1 MKRTPVPILQN
12 AYTAADQVLP
22 LRLITEE
29 GDMVRLYG
37 VVGAVLALCLL
48 VLLGLVRKLNVAKA
62 LKMGEE

>member
-1 MKRTPVPILQN
+1 
-12 AYTAADQVLP
+12 
-22 LRLITEE
+22 
-29 GDMVRLYG
+29 MVRLYG